1 MYQFWS
7 KTESKYAANC
17 SESRR
22 RAIRKFS
29 KNDTVLLLYDQRK
42 WISDSKLQKQ
52 VLKSIHSASSGG
64 CHFGRDK
71 TKEKVTKRYYWH
83 GMYEDIDLFVK
94 TCEKVSFFFV
104 RFLL

>member
-1 MYQFWS
+1 MRCTCLILSFNIVQFWS

-29 KNDTVLLLYDQRK
+29 KNVALVDTVLLLYDQRK

-71 TKEKVTKRYYWH
+71 TREKVTKRY
-83 GMYEDIDLFVK
+83 
-94 TCEKVSFFFV
+94 
-104 RFLL
+104 